1 MIQSQ
6 LQGIA
11 AEDMNVSFNV
21 VLVDLVSLKKRPKY
35 VAVAQLTVATGLMS
49 GNMLGALLVEH
60 LSWRA

>member
-11 AEDMNVSFNV
+11 AGGMDVAFNV
-21 VLVDLVSLKKRPKY
+21 ALVDLVSLKKRPKY
-35 VAVAQLTVATGLMS
+35 VAVAQLAVATGLMS
-49 GNMLGALLVEH
+49 GNILGAVLVEH